1 MVSRMKK
8 SLLFT
13 LVLIFS
19 LGQMF
24 AAPVDVNMAQ
34 KIGERFIKSNMKS
47 LRDFQKTEHVFTL
60 SDDNGNACLYVFNID
75 DSGYF
80 IVSAD
85 DRAKPILAYSE
96 EGTLDIDN
104 MPSSM
109 SYYLEHYKNS
119 ISFVIENDIEATE
132 EIAKEWDLVSSE
144 GVVAE
149 KGLGKSVDPLV
160 NLLWNQDNPY
170 NYYCPTAPG
179 GPGGRAYVGCAADAM
194 AMLMKYWDYPDAGV
208 GEHSYFPP
216 GFPEQSITLGEE
228 YDWDNMPI
236 QINAGS
242 QQNQIHAIAT
252 LMYHCGVTIN
262 MEYGAQGSAAYSEV
276 VPEAMSSHFKYTD
289 EMKHEYRDYYT
300 KTQWEDMLI
309 SNFDQGFPVFY
320 AGHSDAS
327 GGHAFICD
335 GYDDNRYIHFNWG
348 WSGFANGYF
357 SVDAVNPPGYNFSS
371 GQRAIIDFLPDY
383 VYNNM
388 IPEAEIE
395 SESDNA
401 YSHKGIIKVVV
412 PTESITGEALSKI
425 DEMVLMRNNT
435 IIQTISNPT
444 PGEVIYFE
452 DEVTD
457 YDCYT
462 YTVYGVNDGVKGRF
476 SNIKL
481 QYGPTCSW
489 KIICTTT
496 NFQGWNGGKIQF
508 VNSFGSVFKE
518 VTMTSSSP
526 ISELVSM
533 PEGNFTMKWVAPQSP
548 VNTLS
553 IRLKDS
559 SNEEVYEYSGTSSD
573 LSADVIFSAEN
584 SCVGCESPENI
595 QGEYAMQDGN
605 FGALISW
612 ENGGEPQSFKV
623 YRSEDGI
630 DYEEVAEVDPS
641 EHQYFD
647 PSNMVGAYYYQVTS
661 YNSYCESLPAMNAN
675 GDVDY
680 VLVDITSLEE
690 NSSDAMIY
698 PNPTSSVVNVK
709 VEGILSVSI
718 YNNVGQLLMSDNV
731 DADEYMVDMSTLNNG
746 VYMIRINTRNG
757 EIKKQITVID

>member
-8 SLLFT
+8 CLLFT

-24 AAPVDVNMAQ
+24 AAPVDVNTAQ
-34 KIGERFIKSNMKS
+34 KIGEKFVKSNMKS
-47 LRDFQKTEHVFTL
+47 LRNFQKTEHVFTL

-75 DSGYF
+75 DNGYF

-96 EGTLDIDN
+96 EGALDIN
-104 MPSSM
+104 NLPSSM

-132 EIAKEWDLVSSE
+132 EIAKEWALVNAK
-144 GVVAE
+144 GLVTE
-149 KGLGKSVDPLV
+149 KGLGKSVEPLV
-160 NLLWNQDNPY
+160 NLLWDQDYPY

-179 GPGGRAYVGCAADAM
+179 GPAGRAYVGCAADAM
-194 AMLMKYWDYPDAGV
+194 AMLMKYWNYPDAGV
-208 GEHSYFPP
+208 GEHSYIPP

-228 YDWDNMPI
+228 YDWENMPI

-242 QQNQIHAIAT
+242 QQNQIHAIAI

-262 MEYGAQGSAAYSEV
+262 MGYGAQDSGAYSED
-276 VPEAMSSHFKYTD
+276 VPEAMSSHFKYTS
-289 EMKHEYRDYYT
+289 EMSHEYRDNYT

-309 SNFDQGFPVFY
+309 SNFDQGFPVYY

-335 GYDDNRYIHFNWG
+335 GYNDNRYIHFNWG
-348 WSGFANGYF
+348 WSGSANGYF
-357 SVDAVNPPGYNFSS
+357 AIDAVNPPGYNFSS

-383 VYNNM
+383 VYDNM
-388 IPEAEIE
+388 LPAAELE
-395 SESDNA
+395 TESDNA
-401 YSHKGIIKVVV
+401 YSYKGIIKAVV
-412 PTESITGEALSKI
+412 PTESITGEVITKV
-425 DEMVLMRNNT
+425 DKMVLMRDNT
-435 IIQTISNPT
+435 IIQTISDPT

-452 DEVTD
+452 DEVSD

-462 YTVYGVNDGVKGRF
+462 YTVYGINDGIIGRY

-481 QYGPTCSW
+481 HYGPTCSW
-489 KIICTTT
+489 KVICATT

-508 VNSFGSVFKE
+508 ENSFGTVFKE
-518 VTMTSSSP
+518 VTMTSSTP
-526 ISELVSM
+526 ISEFVYI
-533 PEGNFTMKWVAPQSP
+533 PEGNFSMRWVAPQSA
-548 VNTLS
+548 VSSLS

-559 SNEEVYEYSGTSSD
+559 SNEEVYEYSGASSD
-573 LSADVIFSAEN
+573 LSSGVIFSSEN
-584 SCVGCESPENI
+584 SCTGCESPDNI
-595 QGEYAMQDGN
+595 QGEYTMQNGD

-630 DYEEVAEVDPS
+630 DYEEIAEVNPS

-647 PSNMVGAYYYQVTS
+647 AVNTVGAYYYQVTS
-661 YNSYCESLPAMNAN
+661 YNSYCESHPAMNAI

-680 VLVDITSLEE
+680 ALVDITSVEE
-690 NSSDAMIY
+690 NLSNAMIY
-698 PNPTSSVVNVK
+698 PNPTSNVVNIK
-709 VEGILSVSI
+709 AEDISSVSV
-718 YNNVGQLLMSDNV
+718 YNNVGQLIMSDIV
-731 DADEYMVDMSTLNNG
+731 DADEYSLDMSALNNG
-746 VYMIRINTRNG
+746 VYMLRINTRNG
-757 EIKKQITVID
+757 EIMKQIAVID